1 MLDVFWARAPVVW
14 CWVANCGQFSPVVT
28 FHISSSSSSWW
39 SYVFLLQVGVC
50 FLLQLPLGSW
60 ILGPG
65 FCVYSVSV
73 FSMLFPLHVSARRAP
88 AGLSSSSPVLSLAV
102 SSEPVKAYFIS
113 ATYV

>member
-1 MLDVFWARAPVVW
+1 M
-14 CWVANCGQFSPVVT
+14 FSPAAAP
-28 FHISSSSSSWW
+28 W
-39 SYVFLLQVGVC
+39 FLDI
-50 FLLQLPLGSW
+50 GSW
-60 ILGPG
+60 VLRL
-65 FCVYSVSV
+65 YSVSV